1 MFILYLLHNLSIFSV
16 KLNRFFTDNSF
27 AICKDCLA
35 ILSSGRFSRC
45 SQNFIRFIS
54 ISPFNG
60 SLPSSFLQAAF
71 GHHLLTPRNCL
82 QKKTCVFSMIS
93 FSRELKSSL
102 SYAPHT
108 SDPYVSMGRNSESKI
123 LFTRC
128 IGNLEKS
135 R

>member
-1 MFILYLLHNLSIFSV
+1 MFILYLLHNLSLFCV
-16 KLNRFFTDNSF
+16 KPIRFFTDNSF

-35 ILSSGRFSRC
+35 ILSSGRFSRY
-45 SQNFIRFIS
+45 SQNFITFIS

-71 GHHLLTPRNCL
+71 GHRLLTPRNCL

-93 FSRELKSSL
+93 FSQELKSSL

-108 SDPYVSMGRNSESKI
+108 SDP
-123 LFTRC
+123 
-128 IGNLEKS
+128 
-135 R
+135 